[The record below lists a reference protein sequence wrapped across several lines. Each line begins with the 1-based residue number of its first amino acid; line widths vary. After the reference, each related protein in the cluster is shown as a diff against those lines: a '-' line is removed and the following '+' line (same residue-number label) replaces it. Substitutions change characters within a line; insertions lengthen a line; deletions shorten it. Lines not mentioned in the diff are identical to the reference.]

1 MPVLSFYREQD
12 EIDKMNEYNGWN
24 YTKEELA
31 VMRRENWAEIYKNQ
45 KCVPMGDPTVKNP
58 YPRYPTNM
66 EIYNKWK
73 KGEYTPTRTKEFPGY
88 REPPQ
93 QKPGEDRHGNRV
105 DLRTAH
111 ERNARRIRGEDR
123 QVFTRAERDIFGNVD
138 EFDQQGLHVVNYEMI
153 EDWEDTPM
161 ATKWSPSVPPV
172 LRAVLNS
179 LYACD

>member
-1 MPVLSFYREQD
+1 
-12 EIDKMNEYNGWN
+12 
-24 YTKEELA
+24 
-31 VMRRENWAEIYKNQ
+31 
-45 KCVPMGDPTVKNP
+45 MGDPTVKNP

-73 KGEYTPTRTKEFPGY
+73 KGEYTPTRTKEFPGF

-105 DLRTAH
+105 DLRTPH

-138 EFDQQGLHVVNYEMI
+138 EFDQQNLHVVNYEMI
-153 EDWEDTPM
+153 EDWEATPM

-172 LRAVLNS
+172 LRAVMNS
-179 LYACD
+179 LYGCDWWTISAVLRPDRLLYTAQPMSAVTK